1 MLVSVSNTNFSENN
15 IQKTAGSVTVKLEI
29 RTKYLTL
36 KRIIVST
43 LYVLNP
49 YTSFYCFLTCK
60 RVSDIKMTQFNSQK
74 IKL

>member
-1 MLVSVSNTNFSENN
+1 MLVSVSNTKFSENI

-49 YTSFYCFLTCK
+49 YTSFNCF
-60 RVSDIKMTQFNSQK
+60 
-74 IKL
+74 

>member
-1 MLVSVSNTNFSENN
+1 MLVSVSNTKFSENI

-49 YTSFYCFLTCK
+49 YTSFYCFK
-60 RVSDIKMTQFNSQK
+60 PANVSRT
-74 IKL
+74 LR

>member
-1 MLVSVSNTNFSENN
+1 MLVSVSNTKFSENS
-15 IQKTAGSVTVKLEI
+15 IQKTAGSVTVKLQM

-36 KRIIVST
+36 KRIIVTT

-49 YTSFYCFLTCK
+49 YTSYCFLTCK

>member
-1 MLVSVSNTNFSENN
+1 MLVSVSNTKFSENI

-49 YTSFYCFLTCK
+49 CTSFNCFQPAN
-60 RVSDIKMTQFNSQK
+60 VSRT
-74 IKL
+74 LR